1 MVSMHC
7 IYRAALIALSVL
19 VAACGGGGGDNG
31 GAAGVDV
38 FPKAPAAAST
48 PVGLDRFLLFPNPL
62 MLPSGEFETNT
73 ATYSQAYYT
82 AVDPTNSKDTLDKWK
97 NANGFNSG
105 TGTQASV
112 VFGDV
117 RDLGY
122 GRRLTVRRNVDGSVA
137 AFVENYLVNAAAGY
151 TYTSVT
157 LDAAVASASNYHIG
171 TNAIEYSAG
180 PAGGAKFNKFYTFTP
195 DGVRALSINMDGR
208 GVKAMPGPCI
218 SCHGGRADPLTP
230 PDATTGN
237 PLFALVQYAASGA
250 RGDLQARM
258 HPIEVSALDFSAT
271 PGVTRA
277 AQEAAMKLM
286 NQMILCTYPIPA
298 ATAFPEDACR
308 PLANANEWQGTPAAD
323 QLKASYGGDGLPN
336 AVYSDTFVPP
346 SWAAAGQSSLY
357 LNVVAPACR
366 ACHALRGT
374 SRQSDIDFE
383 TYSGWQT
390 YADRIKVHVFDR
402 GNMPLARI
410 IFQKF
415 HGSSMSGALATYL
428 QGQGFS
434 TSGAIPGGPIAD
446 TGPDRVVR
454 QGAVTLSASM
464 SLYATSYQWSIISG
478 PAGATLTNATSV
490 QPTFTSIAD
499 GAYVVQLVAS
509 SGTTASAPV
518 QQRIVVNN
526 ALTPAPTAIR
536 FSDIKNVLQSATAPA
551 AGCSSGG
558 CHGPAPQAPLRYDN
572 YDRDNNGTSGDA
584 TDDLWFYTEVR
595 GRINFTD
602 VSGSSLL
609 RKPSG
614 NHHNG
619 LLRPGFDTTLAPG
632 AAGRVHYDM
641 FVNWIANGAPQ

>member
-7 IYRAALIALSVL
+7 IYRAALIALTVL
-19 VAACGGGGGDNG
+19 VAGCGGGGGDKG

-38 FPKAPAAAST
+38 FPKAPDAESI

-62 MLPSGEFETNT
+62 LLASGAFESDTL
-73 ATYSQAYYT
+73 AYAQAYF
-82 AVDPTNSKDTLDKWK
+82 AAIDPTNAKDTLDKWK
-97 NANGFNSG
+97 TANGFNSG
-105 TGTQASV
+105 TGTQVSV

-122 GRRLTVRRNVDGSVA
+122 GRRLTVRQNLDGTVA
-137 AFVENYLVNAAAGY
+137 AYVDNYLVNAAAGY
-151 TYTSVT
+151 TYTSVN
-157 LDAAVASASNYHIG
+157 LDAAVASASRYHIG
-171 TNAIEYSAG
+171 TNAIEFSPG
-180 PAGGAKFNKFYTFTP
+180 PAGGASFAKFYNFSP
-195 DGVRALSINMDGR
+195 AGVRSTAVDLDGR
-208 GVKAMPGPCI
+208 GEKAMPGPCI
-218 SCHGGRADPLTP
+218 SCHGGRMDALTP
-230 PDATTGN
+230 PAAGGN
-237 PLFALVQYAASGA
+237 PLFALVQYAVSGA
-250 RGDLQARM
+250 RGDLQARF
-258 HPIEVSALDFSAT
+258 HPIEVSALDFSST
-271 PGVTRA
+271 PGFTRA
-277 AQEAAMKLM
+277 AQESALKQINRMV
-286 NQMILCTYPIPA
+286 LCTYPIPA

-308 PLANANEWQGTPAAD
+308 PIASPNEWQGTPAAD
-323 QLKASYGGDGLPN
+323 QLKDAYGGNGLPN
-336 AVYSDTFVPP
+336 AVYSDTFVPA

-357 LNVVAPACR
+357 TTVVAPACR
-366 ACHALRGT
+366 VFHALRGT
-374 SRQSDIDFE
+374 GRQSDIDFE
-383 TYSGWQT
+383 TYSGWKS
-390 YADRIKVHVFDR
+390 YADRIKVNVFDR

-415 HGSSMSGALATYL
+415 HGSSMSPALAAYL
-428 QGQGFS
+428 QSQGFS

-446 TGPDRVVR
+446 PGPDRVVK

-478 PAGATLTNATSV
+478 PPGATLTNATSV

-509 SGTTASAPV
+509 SATAASAPV

-536 FSDIKNVLQSATAPA
+536 FSDIKNVLQGVTAPA
-551 AGCSSGG
+551 AGCSGGG

-602 VSGSSLL
+602 ISGSALL